1 MIANTIEGELIIMQI
16 HSNIV
21 RVCVFV
27 CVSGGWGGGGVAE
40 LMKKMKNRR

>member
-1 MIANTIEGELIIMQI
+1 MIANMVEGEFIIMQM

-27 CVSGGWGGGGVAE
+27 CVSGGGGVW
-40 LMKKMKNRR
+40 LN

>member
-1 MIANTIEGELIIMQI
+1 MIANMVEGEFIIMQM

-27 CVSGGWGGGGVAE
+27 CVSGGWGGVW
-40 LMKKMKNRR
+40 LN